1 MQKTMDGY
9 LFPIMNQ
16 FELKYFKLSDF
27 FKYFFFFQK
36 QASSV
41 REPYTCLEETEWE
54 IQAKRKER
62 NLKN

>member
-36 QASSV
+36 GWWLDSTDTYSSAAFLW
-41 REPYTCLEETEWE
+41 REL
-54 IQAKRKER
+54 
-62 NLKN
+62 

>member
-36 QASSV
+36 QDTTVKSHHNGLRGTLISLV
-41 REPYTCLEETEWE
+41 LE
-54 IQAKRKER
+54 ACH
-62 NLKN
+62 